1 MGNKGKN
8 SAKEEFQSNQA
19 VTSTDRAFEGML
31 REDRQA
37 PKNWFSILINTYYFL
52 SEPTGWIQTAD
63 VFGWAP
69 HRVNLCVCVCVW
81 NRNIQRETMYV
92 F

>member
-19 VTSTDRAFEGML
+19 VTSTDRSFEGML

-52 SEPTGWIQTAD
+52 SEPTG
-63 VFGWAP
+63 
-69 HRVNLCVCVCVW
+69 
-81 NRNIQRETMYV
+81 
-92 F
+92 